1 MQWQQLQS
9 AVATTTKQSERRINK
24 HHQWLHLHAGVSA
37 QPLSSTNASRLKRS
51 INLQALEDI
60 RGGQTQAKRLL
71 HRLQAAVGDR
81 GHRVQ
86 GADGLALP
94 RQQLQRVETLDDMSI
109 GHCMRTHRLTTSQ
122 LRRASF
128 LVVLVKT
135 FL

>member
-9 AVATTTKQSERRINK
+9 AVTIATKQWERRINQ
-24 HHQWLHLHAGVSA
+24 HQKGLHLQAPAPA
-37 QPLSSTNASRLKRS
+37 QPLSPTNASGLKRS
-51 INLQALEDI
+51 INLQALEDT

-94 RQQLQRVETLDDMSI
+94 RQQLQRVETLDDF
-109 GHCMRTHRLTTSQ
+109 R
-122 LRRASF
+122 
-128 LVVLVKT
+128 
-135 FL
+135 

>member
-1 MQWQQLQS
+1 MQRQQLQS
-9 AVATTTKQSERRINK
+9 ALATTTKQSERRINQ
-24 HHQWLHLHAGVSA
+24 HQQGLHLHAAVPA
-37 QPLSSTNASRLKRS
+37 QPLSSTNASRVKRS

-94 RQQLQRVETLDDMSI
+94 RQQLQRVETLDDMVI
-109 GHCMRTHRLTTSQ
+109 GHCMRAHRLTTSQ
-122 LRRASF
+122 LQRDFF
-128 LVVLVKT
+128 LGGTCKK
-135 FL
+135 